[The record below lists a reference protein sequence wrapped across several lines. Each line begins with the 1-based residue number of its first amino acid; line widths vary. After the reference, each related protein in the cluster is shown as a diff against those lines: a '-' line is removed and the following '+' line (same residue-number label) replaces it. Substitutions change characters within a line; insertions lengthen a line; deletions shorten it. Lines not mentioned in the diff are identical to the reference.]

1 MSWAGAM
8 DAIDL
13 FSKYLSKNDCS
24 MNENLKMGFIV
35 AIILIVCWGIFGL
48 IDGKGFFDP
57 TIEIIDEVGNTIS
70 FLIKVALV
78 GGIIWFLMVSGLL
91 F

>member
-1 MSWAGAM
+1 
-8 DAIDL
+8 
-13 FSKYLSKNDCS
+13 

-70 FLIKVALV
+70 LLIKVALV
-78 GGIIWFLMVSGLL
+78 GGIIWFLISI
-91 F
+91 FKKKS